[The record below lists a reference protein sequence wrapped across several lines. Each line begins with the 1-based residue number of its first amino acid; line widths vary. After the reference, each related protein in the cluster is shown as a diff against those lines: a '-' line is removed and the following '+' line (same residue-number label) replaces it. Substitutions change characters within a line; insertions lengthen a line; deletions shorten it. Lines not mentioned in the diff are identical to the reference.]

1 MRLSHLEVCNA
12 VLMAGTITGA
22 ARLLHVSQPAVTK
35 LLQSAENQLG
45 FKLFT
50 REKNALVPTEEA
62 LALQSEFIQLSFHI
76 QRLKDLSRA
85 LKNERDQVLRI
96 DCVPSIAATILP
108 PTMERFSQ
116 QFPRVI
122 CHLETHSQSNI
133 MERLMRRQSDIGFSL
148 ASMPNP
154 AVIEETIARGRGVCV
169 APIGTLS
176 RSKTSVTWEDLR
188 KCRLIQIPASG
199 QFGGLMLEAA
209 HYYTEDTPGRT
220 TVTTNFLALK
230 LAEQGLG
237 VATIDSFTASTANR
251 ARVNVVPIT
260 PEIPVEVK
268 ALHRFQGKL
277 SHPANG
283 FIKTLAAVAQASVIK
298 F

>member
-22 ARLLHVSQPAVTK
+22 ARLLNVSQPAVTK

-50 REKNALVPTEEA
+50 REKNVLVPTEEA
-62 LALQSEFIQLSFHI
+62 LALQPEIIQLSIQI

-85 LKNERDQVLRI
+85 LMSERDQVLRI
-96 DCVPSIAATILP
+96 DCVPSIAATLLP
-108 PTMERFSQ
+108 SAMERFSQ

-122 CHLETHSQSNI
+122 CHLETHPQSNI

-154 AVIEETIARGRGVCV
+154 AVIEETIACGHGVCV

-176 RSKTSVTWEDLR
+176 RSKTSVTWDDL
-188 KCRLIQIPASG
+188 KKTRLIQIPASG
-199 QFGGLMLEAA
+199 QFGGLMLEAS
-209 HYYTEDTPGRT
+209 HYYGEDVPGRT
-220 TVTTNFLALK
+220 TVTTNFLAMK

-237 VATIDSFTASTANR
+237 VAVIDSFTASSANR

-260 PEIPVEVK
+260 PEITVELK
-268 ALHRFQGKL
+268 SLLRFQGKL
-277 SHPANG
+277 SHPARG
-283 FIKTLAAVAQASVIK
+283 FIKTLGAVAQASAAK
-298 F
+298 T